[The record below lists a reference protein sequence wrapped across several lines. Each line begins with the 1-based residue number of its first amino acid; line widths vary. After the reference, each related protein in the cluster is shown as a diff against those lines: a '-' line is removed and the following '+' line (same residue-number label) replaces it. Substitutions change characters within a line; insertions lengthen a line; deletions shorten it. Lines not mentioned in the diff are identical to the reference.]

1 MQQIFK
7 YILFLLPVFITAQ
20 NLKLSDKAEVSIIS
34 VGQGKNLYDS
44 FGHSAIRVLDR
55 ENRLDRV
62 YNYGTYDFNTPNF
75 YSKFAQGKLLY
86 DLSSYP
92 FYYFVR
98 NYQQENRTITEQV
111 LDFSTLE
118 KQQFFN
124 FLENNAKPENK
135 KYLYDF
141 FYDNCATKIR
151 DVTTN
156 VLGSENIDFKDELLQ
171 EHKTFRDLIHQ
182 KLDAQPW
189 GEFGIDLALGSV
201 IDKEATPKE
210 YTFLPEYIQKSFA
223 NAVRTKVAV
232 PLVKETNVI
241 FQKREEQSQT
251 SIFKPVLVFGLLAI
265 LILLLTIKDFK
276 TKKRSKILDFI
287 ILFTTGVL
295 GVLVFLL
302 WFATDHTATKGNF
315 NILWAFLPNFFVAFT
330 IFKFKKW
337 HRYYFTFLLFLLFVL
352 VILWI
357 FKIQIFN
364 LALIPI
370 LFILVIRYGFNFW
383 YLLKKQNKEI

>member
-1 MQQIFK
+1 MQQVFK
-7 YILFLLPVFITAQ
+7 YIFFLLPVFITAQ
-20 NLKLSDKAEVSIIS
+20 NLKLSDKAEVSVIT

-44 FGHSAIRVLDR
+44 FGHSAIRILDR

-92 FYYFVR
+92 FYYFLR

-111 LDFSTLE
+111 LDLSTSE
-118 KQQFFN
+118 KQHFYN

-156 VLGSENIDFKDELLQ
+156 VLGKENIDFKDELLQ

-182 KLDAQPW
+182 KLDEQPW
-189 GEFGIDLALGSV
+189 GKFGIDLALGSV
-201 IDKEATPKE
+201 IDKEATTKE

-223 NAVRTKVAV
+223 NAVRAKVAV
-232 PLVKETNVI
+232 PLVKDTKIV
-241 FQKREEQSQT
+241 FKKREEQSKL
-251 SIFKPVLVFGLLAI
+251 SIFKPFLVFGFLAI
-265 LILLLTIKDFK
+265 LGLLITIKDFK
-276 TKKRSKILDFI
+276 TKKRTKIIDFI
-287 ILFTTGVL
+287 ILFTTGII
-295 GVLVFLL
+295 GVLVFFL
-302 WFATDHTATKGNF
+302 WFATNHTATKDNF

-330 IFKFKKW
+330 VFKFKKW
-337 HRYYFTFLLFLLFVL
+337 HRYYFILLIFLILVLL
-352 VILWI
+352 ILSV
-357 FKIQIFN
+357 FKIQVFHLAIFPILLTILIRYIFN
-364 LALIPI
+364 I
-370 LFILVIRYGFNFW
+370 W
-383 YLLKKQNKEI
+383 YISDKKS